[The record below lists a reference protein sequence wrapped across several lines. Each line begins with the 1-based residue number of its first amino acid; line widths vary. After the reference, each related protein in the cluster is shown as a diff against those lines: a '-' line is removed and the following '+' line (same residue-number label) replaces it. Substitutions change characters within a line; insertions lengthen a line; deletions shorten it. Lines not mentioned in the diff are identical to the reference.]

1 MFVVKRCETF
11 FMHTHFSL
19 DSLPNPANHGLLTR
33 LASVFTPAKKC
44 RMDDTTSQLVNSEN
58 TSIQNDITKTKPPD
72 LSKSV
77 SKNRSLVTSIDGSI
91 EIRTPVNRSY
101 SKTNNVQTKRK
112 QNLSTSS
119 IHKSVLNSVK
129 KGQAELRYTK
139 ESGLIYT
146 SPNTIEMTEL
156 ITTTLPHALSKSLYD
171 KENICSEAVKLTF
184 ESPYNEKS
192 FQTSPLVRQIE
203 TFSPRRSPRIAK
215 RRIEGR
221 SQSFL

>member
-1 MFVVKRCETF
+1 
-11 FMHTHFSL
+11 MHTHFSL
-19 DSLPNPANHGLLTR
+19 DSLPNPANHGLFTR
-33 LASVFTPAKKC
+33 LASAFTPAKKC
-44 RMDDTTSQLVNSEN
+44 RIDDTTSQLVNSEN
-58 TSIQNDITKTKPPD
+58 TSIQNDITKTKPLD

-77 SKNRSLVTSIDGSI
+77 SKNRSLVTSIDGSA
-91 EIRTPVNRSY
+91 EVRTPVNRSY
-101 SKTNNVQTKRK
+101 NKTKNLQTRGK

-119 IHKSVLNSVK
+119 IHKSILNSVK

-156 ITTTLPHALSKSLYD
+156 TTTSPHALSKSLYD
-171 KENICSEAVKLTF
+171 KENICSEAAKLTF

-192 FQTSPLVRQIE
+192 FQISPLVRQIE